1 MGESIL
7 LLLWVGTTI
16 FLGCKIGSDKKQRE
30 DHDWWLSDI
39 KECIHSIQSDF
50 KHNCEKI
57 TDDEFAQQKFDEYR
71 YSIRIHELEEK
82 YKNELTEKVIA
93 QKRVTITTIPD
104 HLVREYER
112 NISNIADTF
121 LYFARL
127 IKDNKH
133 I

>member
-16 FLGCKIGSDKKQRE
+16 FLACKIESNKKAQE
-30 DHDWWLSDI
+30 SHEWWLSDV
-39 KECIHSIQSDF
+39 KGCIHSIESDF
-50 KHNCEKI
+50 QRNCEKI
-57 TDDEFAQQKFDEYR
+57 TEDEFARQRFDEYR
-71 YSIRIHELEEK
+71 YSIRIRELEEK

-93 QKRVTITTIPD
+93 QKRVTITTVPE
-104 HLVREYER
+104 HLVKEYEI

-121 LYFARL
+121 RYFARL
-127 IKDNKH
+127 IRDKD

>member
-7 LLLWVGTTI
+7 LLLWIGTTI
-16 FLGCKIGSDKKQRE
+16 FLGCKIESNKKAHESRE
-30 DHDWWLSDI
+30 LWLSDV
-39 KECIHSIQSDF
+39 KGCIHSIESDF

-57 TDDEFAQQKFDEYR
+57 TEDELTRQKFDEYK
-71 YSIRIHELEEK
+71 YSIRIRELEEK
-82 YKNELTEKVIA
+82 FKNELTEKVIA
-93 QKRVTITTIPD
+93 KKRVTITTIPE
-104 HLVREYER
+104 HLVIEYER

-127 IKDNKH
+127 IRDNKN